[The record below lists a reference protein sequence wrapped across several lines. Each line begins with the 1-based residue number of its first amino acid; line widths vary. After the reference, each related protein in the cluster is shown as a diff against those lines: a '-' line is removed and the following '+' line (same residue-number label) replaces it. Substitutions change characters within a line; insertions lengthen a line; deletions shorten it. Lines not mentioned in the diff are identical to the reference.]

1 MRFSSKKELFLEK
14 EIKTLRQKGVIKE
27 SQLEE
32 GEFMSPSFLVKNSD
46 DSFRMISKLKRLDE
60 NMPCIHFKIE
70 TKRYILSSVASN
82 CYMTKV
88 DIMEVYYTVPFLPE
102 LQKYLKSYFRGP
114 LYQITCHSNGL
125 CSGPRKFTKLLN
137 PSLFY
142 LSLQQI
148 TVATFIDDLTFM
160 SRSFVT
166 CESNIKLI
174 EILPDSLRFLVYPD
188 SSIFSELE

>member
-1 MRFSSKKELFLEK
+1 MFLGKK
-14 EIKTLRQKGVIKE
+14 IKTLRQKGVIKE
-27 SQLEE
+27 SQHEE
-32 GEFMSPSFLVKNSD
+32 GEFISPSFLVKKSD
-46 DSFRMISKLKRLDE
+46 DSFRMISNLKRLDE
-60 NMPCIHFKIE
+60 NMPYIHFKIE
-70 TKRYILSSVASN
+70 TKKYILSSVAYN

-88 DIMEVYYTVPFLPE
+88 DIMEVYYTVLFLPE
-102 LQKYLKSYFRGP
+102 LQKCLKSYFRGP

-137 PSLFY
+137 SSLFY

-148 TVATFIDDLTFM
+148 TVFIVDLTFM

-166 CESNIKLI
+166 CEINIKLI